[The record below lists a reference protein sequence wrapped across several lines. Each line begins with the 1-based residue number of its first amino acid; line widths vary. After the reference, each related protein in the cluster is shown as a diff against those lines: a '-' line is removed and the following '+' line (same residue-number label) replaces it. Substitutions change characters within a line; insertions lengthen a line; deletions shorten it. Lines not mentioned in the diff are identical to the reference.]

1 MQQVPLRTN
10 PAAMMK
16 SLSQRILLVDADE
29 ALCELLTGFL
39 GDAGYRVS
47 VLHRA
52 AQLPVDMRATL
63 PDLVVMERRFP
74 DLDGFTAL
82 KALRGHG
89 DPTPVI
95 VMSSLADAI
104 DRVIGLELGADDY
117 LAKPF
122 VPSELLA
129 RIRAVLRRTLAG
141 TQPDGPVSSGY
152 AQYKQPDVCFGPYRM
167 VYASRTVLRDGVPL
181 CLTESQFALLSVF
194 AQRPMQT
201 LSRNRLAVL
210 LQGGILESS
219 VNVAIARLREMLPCN
234 AAQPHWIRTVR
245 GEGYRFVPDP
255 AYAGAAS

>member
-1 MQQVPLRTN
+1 
-10 PAAMMK
+10 MMK
-16 SLSQRILLVDADE
+16 SLSQRILLVDADQ
-29 ALCELLTGFL
+29 ALCELLTRFL

-52 AQLPVDMRATL
+52 AQLPVDIRSAE

-82 KALRGHG
+82 KQLRGHG
-89 DPTPVI
+89 DATPVI

-129 RIRAVLRRTLAG
+129 RIRAVLRRTQAG
-141 TQPDGPVSSGY
+141 VQADSPITSGY
-152 AQYKQPDVCFGPYRM
+152 AQHKQPDVCFGPYRV
-167 VYASRTVLRDGVPL
+167 VYASRTVLRDGVPQ
-181 CLTESQFALLSVF
+181 CLTESQFALLAVF
-194 AQRPMQT
+194 AQRPMMT
-201 LSRNRLAVL
+201 LSRSRLTAL
-210 LQGGILESS
+210 LQGGIRESS
-219 VNVAIARLREMLPCN
+219 VNVAIARLREMLPGDP
-234 AAQPHWIRTVR
+234 AHPHWIRTVR

-255 AYAGAAS
+255 AHVSAGVESSVDMDS